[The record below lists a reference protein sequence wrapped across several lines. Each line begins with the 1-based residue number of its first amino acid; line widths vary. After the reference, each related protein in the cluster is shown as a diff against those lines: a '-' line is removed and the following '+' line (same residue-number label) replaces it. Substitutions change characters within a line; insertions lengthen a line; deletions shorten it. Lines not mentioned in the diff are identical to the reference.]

1 MGLLK
6 NFRWR
11 RRMQFWIPCRKIV
24 DKRAKYFCSISV
36 FVKKNFKND
45 SFSSNCSSGHTDC
58 SFDNPKQYSTGNRK
72 GSAQGS
78 EFFGKKN
85 VIPKNFLW
93 KLKMQFWQHSCKN
106 SGTYSKLLALLSANS
121 LPYFFLN
128 RLSSNCS
135 YWQKGCSFDKP
146 VNNFSKE
153 VSFFCSIFKIFG
165 KNAVFLE
172 NVFLLKVLMENFNA
186 FLTSPLRKI

>member
-1 MGLLK
+1 MTVFHQIILLDTQIVVLTTPNNIQQETEKVLLK
-6 NFRWR
+6 VLNFL
-11 RRMQFWIPCRKIV
+11 
-24 DKRAKYFCSISV
+24 
-36 FVKKNFKND
+36 
-45 SFSSNCSSGHTDC
+45 
-58 SFDNPKQYSTGNRK
+58 
-72 GSAQGS
+72 
-78 EFFGKKN
+78 EKKN

-121 LPYFFLN
+121 LPYFFFN

-135 YWQKGCSFDKP
+135 YWQKDGSFDKP